1 MKLIQKIAA
10 LLRAGRRRPTVSR
23 LAGYSQGE
31 KQSPALR
38 PTPVEDRSLPLDPAE
53 VWGLQ
58 YEPRE
63 KMMQHL
69 YDFIEQL
76 ALESYL
82 NGPGFEFPHQE
93 LESRILTFLNALV
106 EKGELNQASDKDIER
121 SVRVERWT
129 QAQQMRIDRLVN
141 WWRQQGGPDIEA
153 KVL

>member
-1 MKLIQKIAA
+1 MKLKQKIAA
-10 LLRAGRRRPTVSR
+10 LLRARWRGSNVPRFAGNARGKEQA
-23 LAGYSQGE
+23 LAH
-31 KQSPALR
+31 R
-38 PTPVEDRSLPLDPAE
+38 PTPVEDRSRPLDPAE

-69 YDFIEQL
+69 NDFIEQL

-121 SVRVERWT
+121 SVGVERWT
-129 QAQQMRIDRLVN
+129 QAQQMRINRLVN

>member
-1 MKLIQKIAA
+1 MRLHQKIAT
-10 LLRAGRRRPTVSR
+10 LFRARRRRPIVPH
-23 LAGYSQGE
+23 LAGNAQRE
-31 KQSPALR
+31 EQAPAHR

-58 YEPRE
+58 YDPRE
-63 KMMQHL
+63 KMIQHL
-69 YDFIEQL
+69 NDFVEQL

-82 NGPGFEFPHQE
+82 NDPGFEFPRQE
-93 LESRILTFLNALV
+93 LESRILTFLNTLV
-106 EKGELNQASDKDIER
+106 EKGELNQTSDKEIER
-121 SVRVERWT
+121 SVGVERWT